1 MNFLN
6 LSKLVKESENRK
18 SYLQN
23 IKRIN
28 PFKFQSKE
36 EQKQT
41 GNAKVRPVY
50 QTI

>member
-1 MNFLN
+1 MNFLD
-6 LSKLVKESENRK
+6 LSKLVKESINRK
-18 SYLQN
+18 GYLDN

-36 EQKQT
+36 EQKKT
-41 GNAKVRPVY
+41 GETKARPVY

>member
-1 MNFLN
+1 MNFLD
-6 LSKLVKESENRK
+6 LSRLVKESENRK
-18 SYLQN
+18 GYLEN

-36 EQKQT
+36 EQKKT
-41 GNAKVRPVY
+41 GETKARPVY